1 MPTIPGIATSTLSP
15 IGKASTFFYAFCDVS
30 TDGWLWWCWCA
41 SLHMSSGG
49 MRSPTR
55 ERGATYH
62 PPGTVPGHGEEGKE
76 GKEGA

>member
-1 MPTIPGIATSTLSP
+1 
-15 IGKASTFFYAFCDVS
+15 
-30 TDGWLWWCWCA
+30 
-41 SLHMSSGG
+41 MSSGG